1 MTTNSIIAERRADG
15 RPPARRF
22 SAGTGGSG
30 MKLVAACAAALV
42 LFLAAL
48 PFFSDR
54 GLIQTLFSAMTM
66 LALAQFWNL
75 LAGYAGLVSVGQQG
89 FVGLG
94 GYFLFAAATFAGIDP
109 LLAVPLAGLFAALVA
124 LPSAW
129 LIFRL
134 QGAYFAIGT
143 WVLAEVFRLIAAQ
156 IKPLGGGTG
165 ASLSKAVADRAALTQ
180 AIVDATGMRA
190 PAARDVAAYWLALI
204 LVILSTALVYAL
216 LRSRRGLGLTAIR
229 DDQSAA
235 SSLGVDPFR
244 LRLMVYVLCAFGAG
258 MVGALVYLQ
267 KARISPDAAFSVL
280 DWTAYILFI
289 VIIGGVAT
297 VEGPFVGVLVFFILQ
312 EQLSDFGAG
321 YLILLGAV
329 AIAAMVFFPRGL
341 WGSLAERFDLHVF
354 PVRRRLTWTM
364 EPPGTPASAQA
375 LMESDETRNGAGP

>member
-1 MTTNSIIAERRADG
+1 MAERSADG
-15 RPPARRF
+15 EASTRRF
-22 SAGTGGSG
+22 AATTGPWGL
-30 MKLVAACAAALV
+30 KLRLIGAAALV
-42 LFLAAL
+42 FFLAGL
-48 PFFSDR
+48 PFLVDR
-54 GLIQTLFSAMTM
+54 GPIQTLFSAMTM

-109 LLAVPLAGLFAALVA
+109 LLSVPLAGVFAALVA

-156 IKPLGGGTG
+156 VKPLGGGTG
-165 ASLSKAVADRAALTQ
+165 ASLSKAVADKAALAQ
-180 AIVDATGMRA
+180 AIASATGMRA
-190 PAARDVAAYWLALI
+190 SAARDVAAYWLALAL
-204 LVILSTALVYAL
+204 LVLATALVYGL
-216 LRSRRGLGLTAIR
+216 LRSRRGLALTAIR

-244 LRLMVYVLCAFGAG
+244 LKLMVYILCAFGAG
-258 MVGALVYLQ
+258 MVGALIYLQ

-297 VEGPFVGVLVFFILQ
+297 IEGPFIGVLVFFVLQ
-312 EQLSDFGAG
+312 EQLSDFGAA
-321 YLILLGAV
+321 YLILLGVV
-329 AIAAMVFFPRGL
+329 AIGVMVCFPKGL
-341 WGSLAERFDLHVF
+341 WGSLVERFDLHVF
-354 PVRRRLTWTM
+354 PVRRRLTLTM
-364 EPPGTPASAQA
+364 EPREPLASVRERVGSA
-375 LMESDETRNGAGP
+375 EDGNVR

>member
-1 MTTNSIIAERRADG
+1 MTTDSTVAGQVADG
-15 RPPARRF
+15 RTPSRRF
-22 SAGTGGSG
+22 VVTTDASNLRLTAIGAGVVILILG
-30 MKLVAACAAALV
+30 
-42 LFLAAL
+42 AL
-48 PFFSDR
+48 PFLVDR
-54 GLIQTLFSAMTM
+54 GPIQVLFSAMTM

-75 LAGYAGLVSVGQQG
+75 LAGYAGLVSIGQQG

-94 GYFLFAAATFAGIDP
+94 GYFLFAAATFAGLDP
-109 LLAVPLAGLFAALVA
+109 LLAVPLAGVFAALVA

-143 WVLAEVFRLIAAQ
+143 WVLAEVFRLTAAQ

-165 ASLSKAVADRAALTQ
+165 ASLSKAVADKAALVQ
-180 AIVDATGMRA
+180 AISSATGMRA
-190 PAARDVAAYWLALI
+190 SAARDVAAYWLALV
-204 LVILSTALVYAL
+204 LVVFASALVYLL
-216 LRSRRGLGLTAIR
+216 LRSRRGLALAAIR

-244 LRLMVYVLCAFGAG
+244 LKLMVYVLCAFGAG
-258 MVGALVYLQ
+258 MAGALIYLQ

-297 VEGPFVGVLVFFILQ
+297 VEGPIVGVLVFFILQ
-312 EQLSDFGAG
+312 EQLSDFGAA
-321 YLILLGAV
+321 YLIVLGV
-329 AIAAMVFFPRGL
+329 VAMVVMVVFPKGL

-354 PVRRRLTWTM
+354 PVRRRLTSTM
-364 EPPGTPASAQA
+364 ELRATSTSVQRRIEKEEAG
-375 LMESDETRNGAGP
+375 NGR

>member
-1 MTTNSIIAERRADG
+1 MTADSTIAQSGADG
-15 RPPARRF
+15 QTPIGRF
-22 SAGTGGSG
+22 AVTTDASNPKLTATG
-30 MKLVAACAAALV
+30 AAAVV
-42 LFLAAL
+42 LLLAAL
-48 PFFSDR
+48 PYFVDR
-54 GLIQTLFSAMTM
+54 GPIQVLFSAMTM

-94 GYFLFAAATFAGIDP
+94 GYFLFAAATFAGVDP
-109 LLAVPLAGLFAALVA
+109 LLAVPLAGIFAALVA

-134 QGAYFAIGT
+134 EGAYFAIGT
-143 WVLAEVFRLIAAQ
+143 WVLAEVFRLTAAQ

-165 ASLSKAVADRAALTQ
+165 ASLSKTVVDKAALVQ
-180 AIVDATGMRA
+180 AIASATGMRVS
-190 PAARDVAAYWLALI
+190 AARDVAAYWLALV
-204 LVILSTALVYAL
+204 LVVLATALVYLL
-216 LRSRRGLGLTAIR
+216 LRSRRGLALAAIR

-244 LRLMVYVLCAFGAG
+244 LKLMVYVLCAFGAG
-258 MVGALVYLQ
+258 MAGALIYLQ

-312 EQLSDFGAG
+312 EQLSDFGAA
-321 YLILLGAV
+321 YLILLGVV
-329 AIAAMVFFPRGL
+329 AIVVMVVFPKGL

-354 PVRRRLTWTM
+354 PVRRRLTSTM
-364 EPPGTPASAQA
+364 ELHAMSASLQGRI
-375 LMESDETRNGAGP
+375 ESEEAGNGS

>member
-1 MTTNSIIAERRADG
+1 MTTDSTVAGQVADG
-15 RPPARRF
+15 RTPSRRF
-22 SAGTGGSG
+22 VVTTDASNLRLTAIGAGVVILILG
-30 MKLVAACAAALV
+30 
-42 LFLAAL
+42 AL
-48 PFFSDR
+48 PILVDR
-54 GLIQTLFSAMTM
+54 GPIQVLFSAMTM

-75 LAGYAGLVSVGQQG
+75 LAGYAGLVSIGQQG

-94 GYFLFAAATFAGIDP
+94 GYFLFAAATFAGLDP
-109 LLAVPLAGLFAALVA
+109 LLAVPLAGVFAALVA

-143 WVLAEVFRLIAAQ
+143 WVLAEVFRLTAAQ

-165 ASLSKAVADRAALTQ
+165 ASLSKAVADKAALVQ
-180 AIVDATGMRA
+180 AISSATGMRA
-190 PAARDVAAYWLALI
+190 SAARDVAAYWLALV
-204 LVILSTALVYAL
+204 LVVFASALVYLL
-216 LRSRRGLGLTAIR
+216 LRSRRGLALAAIR

-244 LRLMVYVLCAFGAG
+244 LKLMVYVLCAFGAG
-258 MVGALVYLQ
+258 MAGALIYLQ

-297 VEGPFVGVLVFFILQ
+297 VEGPIVGVLVFFILQ
-312 EQLSDFGAG
+312 EQLSDFGAA
-321 YLILLGAV
+321 YLIVLGV
-329 AIAAMVFFPRGL
+329 VAMVVMVVFPKGL

-354 PVRRRLTWTM
+354 PVRRRLTSTM
-364 EPPGTPASAQA
+364 ELRATSTSVQQRIEKEEAG
-375 LMESDETRNGAGP
+375 NGR

>member
-1 MTTNSIIAERRADG
+1 MITGSATEDEGVAGRA
-15 RPPARRF
+15 PNRRF
-22 SAGTGGSG
+22 AITTGARGE
-30 MKLVAACAAALV
+30 KLAAVGALV
-42 LFLAAL
+42 LVLLLALL
-48 PFFSDR
+48 PFLVDR
-54 GLIQTLFSAMTM
+54 GPIQVLFSAMTM

-109 LLAVPLAGLFAALVA
+109 LLAVPLAGIFAALVA

-165 ASLSKAVADRAALTQ
+165 ASLSKTVADKAALTQ
-180 AIVDATGMRA
+180 AIVSVTGMRA
-190 PAARDVAAYWLALI
+190 PAARDVAAYWLALAVAV
-204 LVILSTALVYAL
+204 LATALVYGL
-216 LRSRRGLGLTAIR
+216 LRSRRGLALNAIR

-244 LRLMVYVLCAFGAG
+244 LKLMVYALCAFGAG
-258 MVGALVYLQ
+258 MVGALIYLQ

-297 VEGPFVGVLVFFILQ
+297 VEGPFVGVLVFFFLQ
-312 EQLSDFGAG
+312 EELSEFGAA
-321 YLILLGAV
+321 YLVLLGAV
-329 AIAAMVFFPRGL
+329 AIVVMVFFPKGL

-354 PVRRRLTWTM
+354 PVRRRLTSTI
-364 EPPGTPASAQA
+364 EPAATSTSVLGRIESPNSSKSKTP
-375 LMESDETRNGAGP
+375 

>member
-1 MTTNSIIAERRADG
+1 MTADSTIARSSADG
-15 RPPARRF
+15 QTPIGRF
-22 SAGTGGSG
+22 AVTTDASNPKLTATG
-30 MKLVAACAAALV
+30 AAALV
-42 LFLAAL
+42 LLLAVL
-48 PFFSDR
+48 PYFIDR
-54 GLIQTLFSAMTM
+54 GPIQVLFSAMTM

-94 GYFLFAAATFAGIDP
+94 GYFLFAAATFAGVDP
-109 LLAVPLAGLFAALVA
+109 LLAVPLAGIFAALVA

-134 QGAYFAIGT
+134 EGAYFAIGT
-143 WVLAEVFRLIAAQ
+143 WVLAEVFRLTAAQ

-165 ASLSKAVADRAALTQ
+165 ASLSKTVVDKAALVQ
-180 AIVDATGMRA
+180 AIASATGMRVS
-190 PAARDVAAYWLALI
+190 AARDVAAYWLALV
-204 LVILSTALVYAL
+204 LVVLATALVYLL
-216 LRSRRGLGLTAIR
+216 LRSRRGLALAAIR

-244 LRLMVYVLCAFGAG
+244 LKLMVYVLCAFGAG
-258 MVGALVYLQ
+258 MAGALIYLQ

-312 EQLSDFGAG
+312 EQLSDFGAA
-321 YLILLGAV
+321 YLILLGVV
-329 AIAAMVFFPRGL
+329 AIVVMVVFPKGL

-354 PVRRRLTWTM
+354 PVRRRLTSTM
-364 EPPGTPASAQA
+364 ELHAMSASLQGRI
-375 LMESDETRNGAGP
+375 ESEEAGNGS

>member
-1 MTTNSIIAERRADG
+1 MTADSPIAERRADVREPAG
-15 RPPARRF
+15 RFVVR
-22 SAGTGGSG
+22 TGGPGLKLAASG
-30 MKLVAACAAALV
+30 AAALV
-42 LFLAAL
+42 FLMAAL
-48 PFFSDR
+48 PFFVDR

-143 WVLAEVFRLIAAQ
+143 WVVAEVFRLIAAQ
-156 IKPLGGGTG
+156 IGPLGGGTG
-165 ASLSKAVADRAALTQ
+165 TSLSKTVADTAVLTQ
-180 AIVDATGMRA
+180 AIAGATGMRA
-190 PAARDVAAYWLALI
+190 PAARDIAAYWMALAVVVLA
-204 LVILSTALVYAL
+204 TAFVYGL

-244 LRLMVYVLCAFGAG
+244 LKLMVYIFCAFGAG
-258 MVGALVYLQ
+258 AVGALVYLQ

-289 VIIGGVAT
+289 VIIGGVTT

-312 EQLSDFGAG
+312 QELSDFGAA

-329 AIAAMVFFPRGL
+329 AIVTMVFFPQGL
-341 WGSLAERFDLHVF
+341 WGSFAQRFDVHVF
-354 PVRRRLTWTM
+354 PVRKRLIPS
-364 EPPGTPASAQA
+364 EPRSVRIGPGAH
-375 LMESDETRNGAGP
+375 